1 MSISN
6 WLMTTNN
13 DIWVLLETEDH
24 RLGSY
29 CAGLIH
35 QGKRLSDKR
44 GGELYAV
51 LMGPHKDGIN
61 PPLGTQGVKHLYH
74 YRDDTLADYTP
85 ELYEYLVTDLL
96 LKYKPYLFL
105 SAATSLGSDL
115 MPRIAAKL
123 KAPLVT
129 HCVEIRAD
137 EDTEFIKPVQNGRL
151 QATVVCKTNGTRMA
165 TMSPEVLM
173 VAEEVNLP
181 KAAQVTEI
189 KTPVA
194 EVPTRILFRAF
205 LKADHKAIDIREA
218 EFVIALGKG
227 IGTEE
232 NVSIYE
238 RFADQIAA
246 AIGGSRPVV
255 DVGILPFERQVGQTG
270 KEISPKLIV
279 LCGISGS
286 VYFTK
291 GIEAAR
297 TKIAINTDR
306 NASIL
311 KEVDLGIV
319 ADVNKLIPQFIEY
332 INRKTRTNSKG

>member
-1 MSISN
+1 
-6 WLMTTNN
+6 MTTNN
-13 DIWVLLETEDH
+13 DIWVLLETEDK

-35 QGKRLSDKR
+35 KGKRLCDKR

-51 LMGPHKDGIN
+51 LMGPHRDDIT
-61 PPLGTQGVKHLYH
+61 PQLGTQGVKHLYH
-74 YRDDTLADYTP
+74 CRDDTLADYTP
-85 ELYEYLVTDLL
+85 EIYEYLVTDLL

-137 EDTEFIKPVQNGRL
+137 EDAEFIKPVQNGRL
-151 QATVVCKTNGTRMA
+151 QATVVCRTSGTRMA
-165 TMSPEVLM
+165 TLSPEVLM

-194 EVPTRILFRAF
+194 KVPTRILFRAF
-205 LKADHKAIDIREA
+205 LKADHKTIDIREA

-227 IGTEE
+227 IGTKE

-291 GIEAAR
+291 GIEGAR

-319 ADVNKLIPQFIEY
+319 TDVNNLIPQFIEY
-332 INRKTRTNSKG
+332 INRKTRTKSKG